1 MIEGFIVPKVTFR
14 IRTGDEVETDGGCAI
29 GGEWHNATTDSY
41 FKDKRVV
48 IFSLPGAFTPTCS
61 SQQLPGF
68 EKEYNSIKD
77 MGIDEIYCISVND
90 SYVMN
95 AWADRMNIQNVKMIP
110 DGSGNFTRFMG
121 MLIGKNHL
129 GFGNRSWRYM
139 AVVNDGAV
147 EKWWQEPGINN
158 EGTDDDPY
166 VESTPDNMIDYLKEA
181 HETGSYGDY
190 SGIEHNKA

>member
-1 MIEGFIVPKVTFR
+1 MLNFDKYSSFIGSIFLEKNSQ
-14 IRTGDEVETDGGCAI
+14 DL
-29 GGEWHNATTDSY
+29 
-41 FKDKRVV
+41 FKDKNV
-48 IFSLPGAFTPTCS
+48 ILFSLPGAFTPTCS

-77 MGIDEIYCISVND
+77 MGIDEIYCVSVND
-90 SYVMN
+90 SFVMN
-95 AWADRMNIQNVKMIP
+95 AWADRMQIQNVKMIP

-139 AVVNDGAV
+139 AVVKDGVV

-166 VESTPDNMIDYLKEA
+166 VESTPENMVKYLKGE
-181 HETGSYGDY
+181 
-190 SGIEHNKA
+190 

>member
-1 MIEGFIVPKVTFR
+1 MIEGFKIPKVTFR
-14 IRTGDEVETDGGCAI
+14 IRSGDEVETDGGCAI

-41 FKDKRVV
+41 FKNKRVV

-95 AWADRMNIQNVKMIP
+95 AWADRMQIQNVKMIP

-139 AVVNDGAV
+139 AVVKDGVV
-147 EKWWQEPGINN
+147 EKWGQEPGINN

-166 VESTPDNMIDYLKEA
+166 VESTPENMVKYLKGE
-181 HETGSYGDY
+181 
-190 SGIEHNKA
+190 